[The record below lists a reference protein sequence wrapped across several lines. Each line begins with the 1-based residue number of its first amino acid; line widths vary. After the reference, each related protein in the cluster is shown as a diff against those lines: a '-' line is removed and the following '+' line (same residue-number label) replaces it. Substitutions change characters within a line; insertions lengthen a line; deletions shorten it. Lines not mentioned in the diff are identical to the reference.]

1 MKIRYGLCC
10 VFSTVPIKFRRT
22 TAKHLLSLPQ
32 LKRSARLS
40 EICLHNA
47 AALEQALDFC
57 RNNAI
62 GAFRIN
68 SQILPVKTHPEVGY
82 AIEDLPNFDAIVAAF
97 KRCGEFSRQHDIRT
111 SFHPDQFV
119 VLNSPRVDVVER
131 SIAELAYQA
140 QVAQWVNADVI
151 NLHGGGGYGNKPA
164 ALKRLAQ
171 CIRKLPKS
179 IRSRLTLEN
188 DDRVFTPADLLPI
201 CIQTGIPF
209 VYDVHHHRCLPDGT
223 DVGQTTEAA
232 LSTWNR
238 EPLFHL
244 SSPINGWDGPHTRSH
259 HDVIDVSDFPCEWR
273 DLSLTVDIEAKAK
286 EPAIFKLR
294 KELPLWI
301 ETHCQPSK

>member
-10 VFSTVPIKFRRT
+10 VFSTVPINFRRT
-22 TAKHLLSLPQ
+22 TAKHLLTLSTA
-32 LKRSARLS
+32 KRSARLS

-57 RNNAI
+57 RNNGI

-82 AIEDLPNFDAIVAAF
+82 EIKDLPDHETIVSAF
-97 KRCGEFSRQHDIRT
+97 KRCGAFSRKHNIRT

-119 VLNSPRVDVVER
+119 VLNSPRADVVQR
-131 SIAELAYQA
+131 SIAELTYQA

-151 NLHGGGGYGNKPA
+151 NIHGGGGYGDKPA

-171 CIRKLPKS
+171 CIPKLPKA

-201 CIQTGIPF
+201 CNETGTPF
-209 VYDVHHHRCLPDGT
+209 VYDVHHHRCLPDGI
-223 DVGQTTEAA
+223 DVAQTTETV
-232 LSTWNR
+232 LPTWNR

-244 SSPINGWDGPHTRSH
+244 SSPINGWNGPHPRSH
-259 HDVIDVSDFPCEWR
+259 HDFIDVEDFPCEWR

-294 KELPLWI
+294 KELPGWI
-301 ETHCQPSK
+301 DAHCPSLK